1 MPGGTEIQDYVLSL
15 VWLASEC
22 TVWGARSR
30 KGLKG
35 LETNLKRYTGFKLIG
50 LSVLGQEVE
59 V

>member
-30 KGLKG
+30 KGL
-35 LETNLKRYTGFKLIG
+35 ETNLKRYTGFKLIG